1 MSDECLLFFYF
12 FYGFAWDRYQLTVV
26 PDTYADRDSFVMDL
40 PEDSDQASFF
50 LKAGDLIV
58 LATDGYFD
66 NMYAH
71 ETLALVNNAMGLIK
85 HQVDAQRVAVA
96 VHDLARLLADT
107 AKFLSMDHAR
117 LSPWAKEARAHG
129 APYMGGKSDDIT
141 LVVTLVQGA
150 VDQEAAL
157 GNGHP
162 S

>member
-1 MSDECLLFFYF
+1 MSACESLEVVMVGLLFFLSF
-12 FYGFAWDRYQLTVV
+12 RYQLTVV
-26 PDTYADRDSFVMDL
+26 PDTYVDRDSFVMDL
-40 PEDSDQASFF
+40 PEDSDRASFF
-50 LKAGDLIV
+50 LQAGDLIV

-71 ETLALVNNAMGLIK
+71 ETLALVNKTMMEVIK
-85 HQVDAQRVAVA
+85 RQVDARRVAVV

-107 AKFLSMDHAR
+107 AKFLSLDHTR

-141 LVVTLVQGA
+141 LVVTLVVQ
-150 VDQEAAL
+150 DQEAAL
-157 GNGHP
+157 GKA